1 VTPTGNAEVKPFA
14 AFRATDPDTCL
25 NRLEKMRSAPR
36 PNARPRQSPKTL
48 LLFAKLLLRAKAFP
62 NSAAARMRDSLAGAL
77 RLFTALAGAS
87 LISGCAT
94 LFGGAEAPAVDE
106 AAVEAAQT
114 RVTALQ
120 VEVSRLKNENARLA
134 NELLAIQR
142 ERARAERAAAEAG
155 VADAAAA
162 EAQQQ
167 QLAVPD
173 PQPLANAVVDAADD
187 PAIATTDVPV
197 ETAPRLVQPAFASN
211 ETVFE
216 NEADENA
223 IETTSVLFGVHLA
236 SYRAQ
241 DEARE
246 GWRKLQRENPDE
258 LGLLEPRVETVVIE
272 DKGVFLRLI
281 GGGFSSRERA
291 SALCDVLKR
300 KAQFC
305 DVVGFAG
312 QRLSLAGETG

>member
-1 VTPTGNAEVKPFA
+1 MTPIGKAVLTPATPPPATSVRA
-14 AFRATDPDTCL
+14 RFRAMARAVAGGGSARGV
-25 NRLEKMRSAPR
+25 RLVAVM
-36 PNARPRQSPKTL
+36 
-48 LLFAKLLLRAKAFP
+48 
-62 NSAAARMRDSLAGAL
+62 
-77 RLFTALAGAS
+77 AGAS
-87 LISGCAT
+87 LVSGCAT
-94 LFGGAEAPAVDE
+94 IFGGDEAPTIDQ

-142 ERARAERAAAEAG
+142 ERARAERI
-155 VADAAAA
+155 AAAA
-162 EAQQQ
+162 SEAEDADKAAAAAQQQ
-167 QLAVPD
+167 LTVPD

-187 PAIATTDVPV
+187 PALAKTDVPV

-236 SYRAQ
+236 SYRAR
-241 DEARE
+241 DEASD
-246 GWRKLQRENPDE
+246 GWRQLQRENPDE

-281 GGGFSSRERA
+281 GGGFSSQERA
-291 SALCDVLKR
+291 AALCEVLKR
-300 KAQFC
+300 KSQFC
-305 DVVGFAG
+305 AVVGFAG
-312 QRLSLAGETG
+312 QRLPLADGTAG